1 MSAPSNC
8 NCPCPNPEVVTIPG
22 APGEAGENGTNGTNG
37 VNAFTVLS
45 AAVTIPAI
53 GATVIASVGV
63 SSWAGIGQ
71 VAFLSDGTDW
81 GHFEVISKP
90 SSTSIE
96 LEFLGYPGDASPTA
110 EIGLGGTVSPSGD
123 LPVLAA
129 PLPTAFTDNTGGT
142 ASDTLAAGVGVSTLT
157 IPLTSLA
164 TGLSTLAIDLL
175 TGYVPGYAFKLLSF
189 DFVTTVAGTGAG
201 ASQTFNLEIGS
212 TNVTGGSLNVTL
224 ASTDTIGE
232 VTAGTAITAA
242 NVGTAADAI
251 SIEMAAGGTV
261 FTAGAGYFVIK
272 IQNMDT
278 ANAVASLAEH
288 VDDLIA
294 SLS

>member
-8 NCPCPNPEVVTIPG
+8 SCPCPNPEVVTIPG

-71 VAFLSDGTDW
+71 VVFLSDGTDW

-242 NVGTAADAI
+242 NEGTAADAI

-278 ANAVASLAEH
+278 ASAVASLAEH